1 MSVIEDDAGGGSAR
15 QSGTPR
21 SLREQVVAI
30 GERWTAAQYRLV
42 GLVVELDR
50 SGEWAADG
58 AVTCAHW
65 IADALGVEVS
75 TGREWLRIGRALEL
89 LPEIEAS
96 FGSGR
101 LSYSKVR
108 TLTRIATPDHDA
120 ELCRLALDVPA
131 GRLGPV
137 LAAWL
142 AGHEEPEETDHRQR
156 AARCHSWRTDPD
168 GMVAGW
174 YRLPPAAGREL
185 TAAVDAWTMR
195 TPHPSRDVSAD
206 VWNGW
211 PSIGQQRA
219 DALVALVGGGGSEQ
233 VTEIVMHVRSD
244 GTTFDDGTPIPA
256 SVVERIA
263 PDSFIRALIHDAEGR
278 PINAS
283 GRHRHPTTRQ
293 RRVVRERDR
302 VCVDCGGTEFL
313 EYDHEP
319 PYESSGRTVVDELRI
334 RCRLCHR
341 SRHADP

>member
-108 TLTRIATPDHDA
+108 TLTRIATPDHEA

-156 AARCHSWRTDPD
+156 AGTMPF
-168 GMVAGW
+168 VANGP
-174 YRLPPAAGREL
+174 RRHGRGLVPAPAGRGSR
-185 TAAVDAWTMR
+185 AHRRRRRVD
-195 TPHPSRDVSAD
+195 DAD
-206 VWNGW
+206 
-211 PSIGQQRA
+211 
-219 DALVALVGGGGSEQ
+219 
-233 VTEIVMHVRSD
+233 
-244 GTTFDDGTPIPA
+244 PA
-256 SVVERIA
+256 SLA
-263 PDSFIRALIHDAEGR
+263 
-278 PINAS
+278 
-283 GRHRHPTTRQ
+283 
-293 RRVVRERDR
+293 
-302 VCVDCGGTEFL
+302 
-313 EYDHEP
+313 
-319 PYESSGRTVVDELRI
+319 
-334 RCRLCHR
+334 
-341 SRHADP
+341 